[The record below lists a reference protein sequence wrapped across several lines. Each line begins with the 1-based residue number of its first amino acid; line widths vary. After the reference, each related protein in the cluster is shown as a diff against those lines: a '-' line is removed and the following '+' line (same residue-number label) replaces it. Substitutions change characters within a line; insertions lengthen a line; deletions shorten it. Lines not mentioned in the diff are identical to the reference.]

1 MFSVDD
7 ISVYIFNWKKVTNNS
22 LKLYE
27 KINLIIKNIVI
38 INCDENT
45 ILDNNIIPH
54 IQLDDTHY
62 YGSQYNHAIKHIQ
75 ENRILCVIVGDNIAD
90 NNFDTIFNSAINTF
104 NNYKIGIYAPY
115 DKRSDSKNLTATF
128 LEGTLYEVS
137 NTDCGFWFINPY
149 IVSQLKHINYS
160 LSKFGWGID
169 KYTIDYSKA
178 RKYLV
183 LRDNSVETD
192 QLDHTC
198 GYNIGQAV
206 IGMNILRSEYRKLA
220 KIYFSFSLYGS
231 QKKYTLGMIENAR
244 ILNKTF
250 PNATVQIYVCDD
262 VPNDIIE
269 TLKTISTV
277 NLIYISR
284 KEKCLNMFDR
294 FHVID
299 EPDCDIMFVRDADSR
314 VHERDIACIE
324 DFIKSDKSLHI
335 IRDHHYHRTQIL
347 GGLWGI
353 CKSVLSEPMK
363 ITIQNWLKDKVIDD
377 RGTDQI
383 FLHETIYQLFKN
395 DAMIHDRYKF
405 YEPRSM
411 LTPFRVEIKNGLFCG
426 QVHNYDS
433 NGKEYTEF
441 TA

>member
-1 MFSVDD
+1 MFSIDD

-27 KINLIIKNIVI
+27 KIHLIIKDTFI

-45 ILDNNIIPH
+45 KLDDKISH

-62 YGSQYNHAIKHIQ
+62 YGSQYNHAIKHLGD
-75 ENRILCVIVGDNIAD
+75 NRIFCVIVGDNIAD
-90 NNFDTIFNSAINTF
+90 NNFENIFNSAINIF
-104 NNYKIGIYAPY
+104 NNYKVGIYAPY
-115 DKRSDSKNLTATF
+115 DKRTDNKKIIEKHMSGS
-128 LEGTLYEVS
+128 LYEVS
-137 NTDCGFWFINPY
+137 STDCGFWFINPF
-149 IVSQLKHINYS
+149 ISSQLKNINYS
-160 LSKFGWGID
+160 ISKFGWGID
-169 KYTIDYSKA
+169 IYTINYSNS
-178 RKYLV
+178 RDYLV
-183 LRDNSVETD
+183 LRDHSIETD

-198 GYNIGQAV
+198 GYSIGEAH
-206 IGMNILRSEYRKLA
+206 IGMKLLKSEYRKLA

-231 QKKYTLGMIENAR
+231 KKMYTKGMIENAN
-244 ILNKTF
+244 ILTKRF
-250 PNATVQIYVCDD
+250 PNAIIQIYICDD
-262 VPNDIIE
+262 VPTDIIN
-269 TLKTISTV
+269 TLKEIPSVTI
-277 NLIYISR
+277 IYTLR

-294 FHVID
+294 FHAID
-299 EPDCDIMFVRDADSR
+299 ELDCDIMFVRDADSR

-353 CKSVLSEPMK
+353 CKSVLSEPIK
-363 ITIQNWLKDKVIDD
+363 ITIQNWLKNKVIDN

-383 FLHETIYQLFKN
+383 FLHETIYKLFKN

-405 YEPRSM
+405 YEPHNM

-433 NGKEYTEF
+433 SGKEYTEF